1 MVNVVVREG
10 PRIGFGKFQMT
21 RNGPRMVLLATG
33 IGNIIVMLDTS
44 IVNVALQGISQDLG
58 SDITSLQWIV
68 NAYVLLFASLLLLG
82 GALGDALGSR
92 RVYVTGLAV
101 FTIASLASGFAP
113 GTGALIAAR
122 ALQGV
127 GAAMLMPCSLALLT
141 QTYSNSEERA
151 RAIATLS
158 GWGGI
163 ALIVGP
169 IAGGVLVT
177 AFNWRSIFLVNVPIG
192 LLGIWLTLR
201 TALEPDPPGRQK
213 IDYVGLL
220 SLTVSVVLATA
231 VLIEVSKLGWSNPW
245 IVGASALALTSFGA
259 FISVERHAR
268 SPILPL
274 HLFANS
280 TFSLIGYVFVAG
292 AGAFFGMLFVLSL
305 FFQKVEGYSPLEAG
319 AALLPLSIGVVL
331 GNSFSRRL
339 VSRTDPLR
347 LMLTGSGIRLLG
359 FVALALSSTAAS
371 HPIVGAVLLV
381 IGIGAGLGSP
391 MSTAIFM
398 STVERTYTGIASGIA
413 RAAGQVGS
421 ALGVAIFGS
430 LFSGTSGIRNLLS
443 VSATWAA
450 IVTVTILAVNVYLLL
465 RTETAQT
472 SEVSRAD

>member
-1 MVNVVVREG
+1 
-10 PRIGFGKFQMT
+10 MT

-122 ALQGV
+122 ASQGV

-319 AALLPLSIGVVL
+319 AALLSLSIGVVL